1 LGNTWCSGGGGDG
14 VEGARAPALC
24 SALRARKITVAE
36 LARPFGVDDR
46 KAARL
51 IDPRAAGR
59 RSALE
64 EALSALGYAVA
75 IEVHKKP
82 RRDRASAYSAKPR
95 FSFQPGAASSAFG
108 L

>member
-1 LGNTWCSGGGGDG
+1 MALK
-14 VEGARAPALC
+14 AALC

-36 LARPFGVDDR
+36 LARRLGVDDR

-59 RSALE
+59 LSALE

-75 IEVHKKP
+75 IEVHEKP
-82 RRDRASAYSAKPR
+82 
-95 FSFQPGAASSAFG
+95 AA
-108 L
+108 